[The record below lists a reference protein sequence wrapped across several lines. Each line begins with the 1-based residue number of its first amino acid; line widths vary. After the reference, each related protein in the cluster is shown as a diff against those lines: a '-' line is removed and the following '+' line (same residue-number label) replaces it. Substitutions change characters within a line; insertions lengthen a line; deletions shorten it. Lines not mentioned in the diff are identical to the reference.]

1 MVYTQYCSLR
11 SFPSSSGRHTH
22 AVDRAFRAAGGS
34 GTQGIV
40 THLAFDAAW
49 DDAAALPT
57 DDFRA
62 PFDENLLACVALLR
76 HVPRG
81 EWPSRGATCGA

>member
-1 MVYTQYCSLR
+1 M
-11 SFPSSSGRHTH
+11 
-22 AVDRAFRAAGGS
+22 
-34 GTQGIV
+34 IV

-62 PFDENLLACVALLR
+62 QFDENLLACVALLR